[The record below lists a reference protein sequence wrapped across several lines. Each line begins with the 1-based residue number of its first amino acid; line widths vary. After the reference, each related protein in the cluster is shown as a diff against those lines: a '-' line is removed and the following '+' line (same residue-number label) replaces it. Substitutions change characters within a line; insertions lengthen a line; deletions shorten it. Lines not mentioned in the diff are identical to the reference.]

1 MITSAVDHPQ
11 IKKHDAIHTHGHSH
25 ERIGKDYQLKT
36 LIVAKKDTKMST
48 VDEKRAQAERAKQE
62 HTSKCVLA
70 SKA

>member
-48 VDEKRAQAERAKQE
+48 VDEGRAQA
-62 HTSKCVLA
+62 
-70 SKA
+70 